1 MADNHADRL
10 DGEVLGEEIGDDG
23 LPGVGDYPPD
33 QAQGVNDPNLVAR
46 DDVAMREARTRSE
59 EVPGREPRTGDVL
72 PPAGDDDVSDTEQQ
86 LLADRA
92 PADDEADRADPPA
105 EVAALRE
112 IESPE

>member
-1 MADNHADRL
+1 MSDNHADQL
-10 DGEVLGEEIGDDG
+10 DGEKLGEGVDDEG
-23 LPGVGDYPPD
+23 LPGIGDYPPD

-72 PPAGDDDVSDTEQQ
+72 PPDGHDDVSDTERQ
-86 LLADRA
+86 LLA
-92 PADDEADRADPPA
+92 EAGTDGNPADPPA

-112 IESPE
+112 TEAPE